1 MSSNDKKIGEF
12 CISPVF
18 EQYQNDRVKVN
29 PNHCQTGL
37 NQTECDQR

>member
-1 MSSNDKKIGEF
+1 MSSNDQKIGEF

-18 EQYQNDRVKVN
+18 EQYQNNRVEVN
-29 PNHCQTGL
+29 PSHCQTGL